1 MTIEQNKVHTIPTS
15 EMLKPPFKSMGK
27 WIQNCFKS
35 MEKTLI
41 LIINES

>member
-15 EMLKPPFKSMGK
+15 EMLKPPFKYMGK